1 MGAAEQGGALAQRE
15 VSGMC
20 ALIAPV
26 KRLVSRLAQLLLQLV
41 SQTCVFR
48 VDQGVFRQR
57 LQRLILKLEQIILL
71 PQQALQ
77 KLVHDFTSYVEFL
90 RNYI

>member
-1 MGAAEQGGALAQRE
+1 
-15 VSGMC
+15 MC

-41 SQTCVFR
+41 GQTFVFR
-48 VDQGVFRQR
+48 VDQGIFRQR
-57 LQRLILKLEQIILL
+57 LQRLILKLEQIIPL

-90 RNYI
+90 CN